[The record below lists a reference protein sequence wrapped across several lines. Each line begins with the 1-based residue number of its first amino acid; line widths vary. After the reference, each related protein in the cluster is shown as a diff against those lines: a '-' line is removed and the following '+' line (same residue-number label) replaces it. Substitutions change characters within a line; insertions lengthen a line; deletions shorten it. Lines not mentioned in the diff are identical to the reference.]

1 MKFLIIIIIT
11 FLSACSSNSE
21 RPEYRERSLAAIYN
35 NAVYHLEN
43 GRYQAASY
51 EFDEVERQHPYSP
64 WARRSML
71 MSAYTYYLQNKYD
84 EAISSAQRFISL
96 HPGNRHAVY
105 AYYLIGQSYYERIS
119 DVARDQKITE
129 LALNSFIEV
138 VRRYPGSDYAKDAQL
153 KIDLTRDH
161 LAGKEMYIG
170 RYYFEKKKWI
180 SAINRFRTVVDDYD
194 TTIYTAEALHRLV
207 EVHYTI
213 GLIDEAEKYA
223 KLLGYNYG
231 SSKWYQ
237 NTYSLFDKDYK
248 ITKKNKFKEIKK
260 KNKKVLKKFKTL
272 FE

>member
-1 MKFLIIIIIT
+1 MKMFSIKNICINSLVILLAFTIG
-11 FLSACSSNSE
+11 ACSSDGD

-35 NAVYHLEN
+35 NAVYNLEN
-43 GRYQAASY
+43 GRYQAAAY

-119 DVARDQKITE
+119 DIARDQKITE
-129 LALNSFIEV
+129 LALEAFNEV
-138 VRRYPGSDYAKDAQL
+138 IRRYPGSDYAKDSQL

-170 RYYFEKKKWI
+170 RYYLKQSAFLA
-180 SAINRFRTVVDDYD
+180 AINRFRLVVTDYQN
-194 TTIYTAEALHRLV
+194 TSHTPEALHRIV
-207 EVHYTI
+207 EAYI
-213 GLIDEAEKYA
+213 SLGLIEEA
-223 KLLGYNYG
+223 
-231 SSKWYQ
+231 
-237 NTYSLFDKDYK
+237 K
-248 ITKKNKFKEIKK
+248 ITAS
-260 KNKKVLKKFKTL
+260 VLGHNFPDSQWYKDTYQLINNFL
-272 FE
+272 L

>member
-1 MKFLIIIIIT
+1 MKLLFKKNRVNLLT
-11 FLSACSSNSE
+11 VALVFFLSACASDSE
-21 RPEYRERSLAAIYN
+21 RPEYRERTLAAIYN

-119 DVARDQKITE
+119 DVARDQKITD
-129 LALNSFIEV
+129 LALNSFNEV
-138 VRRYPGSDYAKDAQL
+138 VRRYPESDYAKDAQL

-170 RYYFEKKKWI
+170 RYYMKQ
-180 SAINRFRTVVDDYD
+180 SAFLAGINRFRYVVTEYQN
-194 TTIYTAEALHRLV
+194 TSHTPEALHRIV
-207 EVHYTI
+207 EGYI
-213 GLIDEAEKYA
+213 SLGLINEAKA
-223 KLLGYNYG
+223 TAAVLGYNFPD
-231 SSKWYQ
+231 SEWYES
-237 NTYSLFDKDYK
+237 TYDLINDF
-248 ITKKNKFKEIKK
+248 
-260 KNKKVLKKFKTL
+260 LQ
-272 FE
+272 

>member
-170 RYYFEKKKWI
+170 RYSLRQ
-180 SAINRFRTVVDDYD
+180 SAFLAASNRFKFVATEYQN
-194 TTIYTAEALHRLV
+194 TSQTPEALHRIV
-207 EVHYTI
+207 EAYI
-213 GLIDEAEKYA
+213 SLGLINEAQA
-223 KLLGYNYG
+223 TAAVLGYNFPE
-231 SSKWYQ
+231 SDWYKS
-237 NTYSLFDKDYK
+237 TYDLINNF
-248 ITKKNKFKEIKK
+248 
-260 KNKKVLKKFKTL
+260 LQ
-272 FE
+272 

>member
-1 MKFLIIIIIT
+1 MKLLFKKNRVNLLAVALVL
-11 FLSACSSNSE
+11 FLSACASDSE
-21 RPEYRERSLAAIYN
+21 RPEYRERTLAAIYN

-119 DVARDQKITE
+119 DVAKDQKITD
-129 LALNSFIEV
+129 LALNSFNEV
-138 VRRYPGSDYAKDAQL
+138 VRRYPDSDYAKDAQL

-170 RYYFEKKKWI
+170 RYYMKQ
-180 SAINRFRTVVDDYD
+180 SAFLAGINRFRYVV
-194 TTIYTAEALHRLV
+194 TE
-207 EVHYTI
+207 
-213 GLIDEAEKYA
+213 
-223 KLLGYNYG
+223 
-231 SSKWYQ
+231 YQ
-237 NTYSLFDKDYK
+237 NLMQNYLHQ
-248 ITKKNKFKEIKK
+248 
-260 KNKKVLKKFKTL
+260 VLL
-272 FE
+272 